1 MLRWLYDGVMRLAAH
16 RRATTVLALVAFAES
31 SVFPIPPDAFLI
43 PMVLARP
50 QAAFRLAAIATVASV
65 AGGVLGYG
73 IGYLLWETVGRAI
86 VEFYGYTEEF
96 RRLQALYAQWGL
108 WIVAIAGF
116 TPFPYKVVTIAS
128 GVVGFSLPAFV
139 LASVVSRAGRFF
151 LVAAL
156 LWAFGET
163 VRDFVE
169 RRLGLLT
176 LLFTLLLIGGFLVL
190 RHV

>member
-16 RRATTVLALVAFAES
+16 RRATAVLALVAFAES